1 MVAVMA
7 ERAARAFAAGAPL
20 QVLPLPFASPSLTVA
35 MLWHRRVED
44 QPGHRWLR
52 GIVTRLARRL

>member
-1 MVAVMA
+1 L
-7 ERAARAFAAGAPL
+7 R
-20 QVLPLPFASPSLTVA
+20 VLPLPFKSPSLTVA

-52 GIVTRLARRL
+52 GIVSRLSRTL